1 MTKIE
6 IEQLKASYPIEN
18 VIGETVKLERKG
30 PLCRTLPVPRGSS
43 SVAGGESSK
52 QTLNVLPAENMEM

>member
-30 PLCRTLPVPRGSS
+30 TNYVGLCPSTRIITVCWW
-43 SVAGGESSK
+43 
-52 QTLNVLPAENMEM
+52 